1 MIFIYSFISNGE
13 TQQRFI
19 WSAQKYREREEDPL
33 QKTDDTVS
41 GGTPALEKALSGEE
55 ELLSYSDGVQL
66 MNEEN
71 LFLLGAAADKIRS
84 KFCGDTVT
92 FAASYYL
99 NYTNVC
105 AASCPLCAFYR
116 KGNENDAYTLSTEQ
130 IVARS
135 KIAVEQLGATELHIV
150 GGFHP
155 KLGLEYYENMMRA
168 IKAEFAKVTIKA
180 FTPAEI
186 FFIARVT
193 KNSIKEVLLRLKSAG
208 LDALP
213 GGGAEIFHADTR
225 KQIVIGKCSGEEW
238 LDTARQAH
246 ELGLRSNSTMLF
258 GHVEKPE
265 HIVDHVIKIRELH
278 KKTKG
283 FTTFIPLKFSLENT
297 PLEQKGLVTA
307 ESPSTYDLRVIAV
320 SRLLLANVLNNIS
333 VYWVALGKKVAQVAL
348 SYGGNDLVGTAFSEE
363 IFKAAGK
370 AGGTS
375 IQELATLI
383 KEIRRTPVQRDTFF
397 NPIRRVD

>member
-1 MIFIYSFISNGE
+1 
-13 TQQRFI
+13 
-19 WSAQKYREREEDPL
+19 L
-33 QKTDDTVS
+33 QKSDSVS
-41 GGTPALEKALSGEE
+41 GGTPALEKALSCEE
-55 ELLSYSDGVQL
+55 LSYSDGVQL

-71 LFLLGAAADKIRS
+71 IFLLGAAADKIRH
-84 KFCGDTVT
+84 KLRGDDVT
-92 FAASYYL
+92 FTASYYL

-116 KGNENDAYTLSTEQ
+116 KGNESDAYTLSTEQ

-155 KLGLEYYENMMRA
+155 KLGLDYYENMMRA
-168 IKAEFAKVTIKA
+168 IKAAFPKVTIKA

-193 KNSIKEVLLRLKSAG
+193 RNSIHEILLRLKSAG

-213 GGGAEIFHADTR
+213 GGGAEIFHEDAR

-297 PLEQKGLVTA
+297 ELEQRGLVTS

-320 SRLLLANVLNNIS
+320 SRLILANVLSNIS

-370 AGGTS
+370 GGGTT
-375 IQELATLI
+375 IQELVHLI
-383 KEIRRTPVQRDTFF
+383 KEIGRKPVQRDTFF
-397 NPIRRVD
+397 NTIQTFT

>member
-1 MIFIYSFISNGE
+1 M
-13 TQQRFI
+13 
-19 WSAQKYREREEDPL
+19 
-33 QKTDDTVS
+33 
-41 GGTPALEKALSGEE
+41 EKALSGSE
-55 ELLSYSDGVQL
+55 LSYSDGVQL

-71 LFLLGAAADKIRS
+71 LFLLGAAADTTRS
-84 KFCGDTVT
+84 KLCGNNVT
-92 FAASYYL
+92 FTASYYL
-99 NYTNVC
+99 NYTNIC

-116 KGNENDAYTLSTEQ
+116 KGNETDAYTLSTEQ

-168 IKAEFAKVTIKA
+168 IKAEFTKVTIKA

-186 FFIARVT
+186 FFIARLT
-193 KNSIKEVLLRLKSAG
+193 RNSIKEILLRLKSAG

-213 GGGAEIFHADTR
+213 GGGAEIFHEETR
-225 KQIVIGKCSGEEW
+225 KKIVVGKCSGEEW
-238 LDTARQAH
+238 LETARQAH
-246 ELGLRSNSTMLF
+246 ELGLKSNSTMLF

-265 HIVDHVIKIRELH
+265 HIVDHIIKIRDLH

-375 IQELATLI
+375 IQELTHLI
-383 KEIRRTPVQRDTFF
+383 KEIGRKPIQRDTFF
-397 NPIRRVD
+397 NVVQRFS